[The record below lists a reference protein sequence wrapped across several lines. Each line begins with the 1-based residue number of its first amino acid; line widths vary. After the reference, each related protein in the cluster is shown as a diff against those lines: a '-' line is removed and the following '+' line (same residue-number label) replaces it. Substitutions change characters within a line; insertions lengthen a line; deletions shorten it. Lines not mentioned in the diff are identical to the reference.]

1 MTKAKRM
8 LSLLL
13 AVIMILS
20 VIPITASAAEND
32 GTTGGIK
39 THKEYNEET
48 GYLTLEA
55 YVTGESQTQI
65 VAQPVD
71 IALVL
76 DVSGSM
82 EELERST
89 LYGWAYK
96 YSDSFIEVGSKGS
109 MDALDTVYGAEEG
122 VYVIKSTGLSDSYAP
137 MRYVNG
143 EWQYEGLKAP
153 LLGSKWKPVEDSD
166 WGSGK
171 IYITKLNA
179 LKIAVKRFI
188 DSAAAASDPT
198 NPNRI
203 SIIKFAGT
211 KTNAVGNDTYKE
223 GGFTY
228 NYSQIVQNLTDVNA
242 NKEALKDVIGTSAK
256 AASDTNP
263 RGLTPGGATQ
273 ADFGMQHAQT
283 VLANTDSSRKKVAI
297 MFTDGEPTSGNSFE
311 TAVANGAITTAKALK
326 DSGTTIFTVGCF
338 SSTPSTN
345 TTNYMN
351 YVSSNYPNA
360 TSLTSGEASVSTKY
374 YSTAATSV
382 DLTGIFKKISQEI
395 GGASVTLTETTV
407 LKDTVSK
414 YFDLDTDG
422 ADAKAIK
429 VHTETCTAIDADGN
443 PTAWSNDNNPNQY
456 KADVV
461 GKTITV
467 TGFDYSA
474 NWVGSHNG
482 RPGGKK
488 IVLEIPIKPIDEKC
502 WGLGLPTNDAEN
514 SGIYVDNKPVA
525 PFSVPT
531 VNFPYY
537 EIVHVKQNADGTL
550 SYTGDT
556 EETLGVTV
564 VPTETLANRVRIENA
579 SATVDLTTKVPNGY
593 LYGGSFSNKECT
605 IAQTYANGEN
615 PASFHPQNGAT
626 YYIWEA
632 PVDYLVPKS
641 LSLSK
646 TIDGQPNV
654 IGFYLLT
661 GVDRLYYQSAGF
673 DVTDGSGNSISITD
687 VGEAGG
693 TALNGGS
700 GKVYQSLTTVYTNGS
715 SDTYKPGA
723 GVFAPLSASSYL
735 ACFSVPESAWATK
748 GQKVVFTP
756 YWITL
761 DGMKVT
767 GTTTRT
773 CQSDGPGSRVVKK
786 IAETVSGS
794 TIMPANTAVQMLLT
808 ACGNVA
814 VDGSENAPSASVDPI
829 DPIDPF
835 VPIDPIDPVTPV
847 DPVDPVE
854 PAKQF
859 SVTVYDGGSVYTLSA
874 EAGEDISSRL
884 VSAGM
889 HGMRFAGWFLDERST
904 AAAELK
910 NVQGDMDVYAKYVSD
925 TYLTLRYRNVG
936 LFRSR
941 NVKLYAALDST
952 DYAEAGFV
960 IDGKAV
966 SCPITKDAYTAF
978 FLYGSTV
985 REDNTLVS
993 YTYGTSDLRYGDTVE
1008 ITPYWVTLDG
1018 TTVYGT
1024 TQTLTYGRF
1033 GLM

>member
-39 THKEYNEET
+39 THKGYNEET

-71 IALVL
+71 IALVI
-76 DVSGSM
+76 DTSRSM
-82 EELERST
+82 EKLTPSVVWSWAWRGDKST
-89 LYGWAYK
+89 FINVSDKENAYN
-96 YSDSFIEVGSKGS
+96 D
-109 MDALDTVYGAEEG
+109 LDTVYGAESG
-122 VYVIKSTGLSDSYAP
+122 TYMLKSAPLEYAP
-137 MRYVNG
+137 MRYENG
-143 EWQYEGLKAP
+143 EWQYC
-153 LLGSKWKPVEDSD
+153 GSGRKWKSIEKEG
-166 WGSGK
+166 WGTGD

-188 DSAAAASDPT
+188 DAAYAASDPAH
-198 NPNRI
+198 PNRI
-203 SIIKFAGT
+203 SIIKFAGDKIDT
-211 KTNAVGNDTYKE
+211 IGNDRYDTSNSDT
-223 GGFTY
+223 GWS
-228 NYSQIVQNLTDVNA
+228 NYSQVVLGLTDVNA
-242 NKEALKDVIGTSAK
+242 NASLLKDKVDILL
-256 AASDTNP
+256 AS
-263 RGLTPGGATQ
+263 GATR

-283 VLANTDSSRKKVAI
+283 VLEKTDSSRKKVAI

-311 TAVANGAITTAKALK
+311 TAVANGAITAAKALK

-338 SSTPSTN
+338 NSTPSTN

-360 TSLTSGEASVSTKY
+360 TSLKSCGTAVEDAKY
-374 YSTAATSV
+374 YSTATTSA
-382 DLTGIFKKISQEI
+382 DLTSIFQTISQEI
-395 GGASVTLTETTV
+395 GGASVKLESSTV
-407 LKDTVSK
+407 LKDTISG
-414 YFDLDTDG
+414 YFDLDTTDG
-422 ADAKAIK
+422 VDAKKIA
-429 VHTETCTAIDADGN
+429 VHTETCTSINADGN
-443 PTAWSNDNNPNQY
+443 PTAWSNDNNEGQY
-456 KADVV
+456 QYVLD

-482 RPGGKK
+482 QPGGKK
-488 IVLEIPIKPIDEKC
+488 IVLRIPIKPIDEKC
-502 WGLGLPTNDAEN
+502 WGLGLPTNDAGN
-514 SGIYVDNKPVA
+514 SGVYVDGKSVA
-525 PFSVPT
+525 PFPVPT

-556 EETLGVTV
+556 EETLGKTV
-564 VPTETLANRVRIENA
+564 VPTETLANRVRIEDA

-605 IAQTYANGEN
+605 TAWSYGTESAKR
-615 PASFHPQNGAT
+615 FHPQSGAT

-646 TIDGQPNV
+646 TIEGQPNV

-661 GVDRLYYQSAGF
+661 GVDRLFYRSAGF
-673 DVTDGSGNSISITD
+673 DVTDGDSKAISITD
-687 VGEAGG
+687 VGESGS

-715 SDTYKPGA
+715 SDTYKPGE
-723 GVFAPLSASSYL
+723 GVFKPLSASSYL
-735 ACFSVPESAWATK
+735 ACFSVPSDAWAAK
-748 GQKVVFTP
+748 DKKVVFTP

-786 IAETVSGS
+786 IAEAESGS

-829 DPIDPF
+829 DPIDPV
-835 VPIDPIDPVTPV
+835 VPIDPIDPVT
-847 DPVDPVE
+847 PVDPVE

>member
-1 MTKAKRM
+1 MTKARRM

-32 GTTGGIK
+32 SDPSDEPSTGVNGLYMNK
-39 THKEYNEET
+39 TVNDAHNE
-48 GYLTLEA
+48 LTLEA
-55 YVTGESQTQI
+55 FVTGKSQTQI
-65 VAQPVD
+65 AKVPVD
-71 IALVL
+71 TALVL

-82 EELERST
+82 KEYITVGSKDNTTSLDT
-89 LYGWAYK
+89 LYG
-96 YSDSFIEVGSKGS
+96 
-109 MDALDTVYGAEEG
+109 GAEGIYE
-122 VYVIKSTGLSDSYAP
+122 YNSSIFAWRD
-137 MRYVNG
+137 MRYNTETG
-143 EWQYEGLKAP
+143 KWQYDGGEFLWFGHE
-153 LLGSKWKPVEDSD
+153 WKDLDRSN
-166 WGSGK
+166 WGSQD
-171 IYITKLNA
+171 IRITKLNA
-179 LKIAVKRFI
+179 LKIATKHFI
-188 DSAAAASDPT
+188 DSASANSDPA
-198 NPNRI
+198 NPNQI
-203 SIIKFAGT
+203 SIISYATESTVVKPLTSVSAADELKSAIDALSADGGT
-211 KTNAVGNDTYKE
+211 CSDQGMANAK
-223 GGFTY
+223 
-228 NYSQIVQNLTDVNA
+228 S
-242 NKEALKDVIGTSAK
+242 
-256 AASDTNP
+256 
-263 RGLTPGGATQ
+263 
-273 ADFGMQHAQT
+273 
-283 VLANTDSSRKKVAI
+283 VLADKTRKRVAI
-297 MFTDGEPTSGNSFE
+297 MFTDGNPGLHGDFDCSDCLK
-311 TAVANGAITTAKALK
+311 VANNTISTSREMKK
-326 DSGTTIFTVGCF
+326 DGVIVYTVGCF
-338 SSTPSTN
+338 ASKPASGSN
-345 TTNYMN
+345 SDNYMN
-351 YVSSNYPNA
+351 FTSSNYPNA
-360 TSLTSGEASVSTKY
+360 TSLTVGGEKAKDAKY
-374 YSTAATSV
+374 YSVAATSTE
-382 DLTGIFKKISQEI
+382 LTDIFESISQET
-395 GGASVTLTETTV
+395 GGATYQLTSSAVVQDVISE
-407 LKDTVSK
+407 
-414 YFDLDTDG
+414 YFDLPAGTTKDDIHVYTQAFTG
-422 ADAKAIK
+422 
-429 VHTETCTAIDADGN
+429 TNADGSRTWGSR
-443 PTAWSNDNNPNQY
+443 TAYNAAVELDATAKKLRVSN
-456 KADVV
+456 
-461 GKTITV
+461 
-467 TGFDYSA
+467 FDFSE
-474 NWVGSHNG
+474 NWVGFHTTVQGLQEARG
-482 RPGGKK
+482 RKLV
-488 IVLEIPIKPIDEKC
+488 IVIPIEPIMDNC
-502 WGLGLPTNDAEN
+502 WGTDLPTNNADE
-514 SGIYVDNKPVA
+514 SGIYVGENPVA
-525 PFSVPT
+525 PFPVPT
-531 VNFPYY
+531 VDYPYY
-537 EIVHVKQNADGTL
+537 EIVHVRMGADGKL
-550 SYTGDT
+550 VYTGDQT
-556 EETLGVTV
+556 NQVIADPAAV
-564 VPTETLANRVRIENA
+564 NAANRVRITDNT
-579 SATVDLTTKVPNGY
+579 ATVDLTTRVPAGY
-593 LYGGSFSNKECT
+593 LYGGSFSNPTCT
-605 IAQTYANGEN
+605 TPWSYGTESAK
-615 PASFHPQNGAT
+615 SFRPQSGAT

-661 GVDRLYYQSAGF
+661 GVDRLNYQSAGF
-673 DVTDGSGNSISITD
+673 DVTDGSGKSISITD
-687 VGEAGG
+687 VGESGSVP
-693 TALNGGS
+693 LNGS
-700 GKVYQSLTTVYTNGS
+700 SSVYQSLTTKYTNGTS
-715 SDTYKPGA
+715 VTYKPGE

-735 ACFSVPESAWATK
+735 ACFSVPSDAWAAK
-748 GQKVVFTP
+748 DKKVVFTP

-829 DPIDPF
+829 DPIDPV
-835 VPIDPIDPVTPV
+835 VPIDPIDPVTPVDPV

-960 IDGKAV
+960 INGKAV

>member
-13 AVIMILS
+13 ALVMILS
-20 VIPITASAAEND
+20 ALPFTVLAADNE

-39 THKEYNEET
+39 THKEYNEES

-82 EELERST
+82 ESLNEAT
-89 LYGWAYK
+89 LYYWAY
-96 YSDSFIEVGSKGS
+96 SSDDSFIKVSDKGNLGE
-109 MDALDTVYGAEEG
+109 LDTVYGAEEG
-122 VYVIKSTGLSDSYAP
+122 IYMLKSTGLSDSYAP
-137 MRYVNG
+137 MRYING
-143 EWQYEGLKAP
+143 TWQYEGLKIAWDMVWNP
-153 LLGSKWKPVEDSD
+153 QPEWKDVEKSN
-166 WGSGK
+166 WGSGN

-179 LKIAVKRFI
+179 LKIATKHFI
-188 DSAAAASDPT
+188 DTANTASDPAH
-198 NPNRI
+198 PNRI
-203 SIIKFAGT
+203 SIIKFAGDKIDT
-211 KTNAVGNDTYKE
+211 IGNDRYDSSRT
-223 GGFTY
+223 GTGWS
-228 NYSQIVQNLTDVNA
+228 NYSQIVQNLTAVNGNA
-242 NKEALKDVIGTSAK
+242 SSLKATVDSLEAS
-256 AASDTNP
+256 
-263 RGLTPGGATQ
+263 GATQ
-273 ADFGMQHAQT
+273 ANFGMQHAQT

-297 MFTDGEPTSGNSFE
+297 MFTDGEPTSSSDFE
-311 TAVANGAITTAKALK
+311 SAIANGAITAAKALK
-326 DSGTTIFTVGCF
+326 DSETTIFTVGCF

-360 TSLTSGEASVSTKY
+360 TSLTSGGTQADTKY
-374 YSTAATSV
+374 YSTAATSA
-382 DLTGIFKKISQEI
+382 DLTSIFRTISQEV
-395 GGASVTLTETTV
+395 GGATVKLESTTV
-407 LKDTVSK
+407 LKDTVSE
-414 YFDLDTDG
+414 YFDLDVNTDTSRT
-422 ADAKAIK
+422 IK
-429 VHTETCTAIDADGN
+429 VHTETCTALNADGE
-443 PTAWSNDNNPNQY
+443 PTAWSNDNNY
-456 KADVV
+456 GVYEAKTE
-461 GKTITV
+461 GKSITV

-474 NWVGSHNG
+474 NWVGPQNG
-482 RPGGKK
+482 QPRGKK

-502 WGLGLPTNDAEN
+502 WGLDLPTNDEEN
-514 SGIYVDNKPVA
+514 TGIYDKDGNPVA
-525 PFSVPT
+525 PFPVPT
-531 VNFPYY
+531 VDYPYY
-537 EIVHVKQNADGTL
+537 EIVHVQMGEDGKL
-550 SYTGDT
+550 VYTGD
-556 EETLGVTV
+556 ESKASIAD
-564 VPTETLANRVRIENA
+564 PTAVNAANRVRITDTA
-579 SATVDLTTKVPNGY
+579 ATVDLTSLVPDGY
-593 LYGGSFSNKECT
+593 LYGGSFSDMDCT
-605 IAQTYANGEN
+605 TAWSYGTESAK
-615 PASFHPQNGAT
+615 SFHPQSGAT

-632 PVDYLVPKS
+632 PKDYLVPKS

-646 TIDGQPNV
+646 TIDGQANV

-661 GVDRLYYQSAGF
+661 GVDRLYYRSAGF
-673 DVTDGSGNSISITD
+673 DVTDGNGSTIAITD
-687 VGEAGG
+687 VGENAPV
-693 TALNGGS
+693 ALEGGS
-700 GKVYQSLTTVYTNGS
+700 SNVYKSLTTVYTDGTRT
-715 SDTYKPGA
+715 TYKPGD
-723 GVFAPLSASSYL
+723 GVFSALRADTSYL
-735 ACFSVPESAWATK
+735 SCFSVPSDAWTK
-748 GQKVVFTP
+748 AGKTVVFTP

-773 CQSDGPGSRVVKK
+773 CVSEGPGSRFIPKTKEETTGSVVTPVN
-786 IAETVSGS
+786 A
-794 TIMPANTAVQMLLT
+794 AVQMLLT
-808 ACGNVA
+808 ACGDVA
-814 VDGSENAPSASVDPI
+814 VNGSENEPAAPVDPVDPI
-829 DPIDPF
+829 DPVDP
-835 VPIDPIDPVTPV
+835 VDPIDPVT
-847 DPVDPVE
+847 PVDPVE

-859 SVTVYDGGSVYTLSA
+859 SVTVYDGGSVYTLQA
-874 EAGEDISSRL
+874 AAGEDISSRL

-889 HGMRFAGWFLDERST
+889 RGMRFAGWFLDERNT

-910 NVQGDMDVYAKYVSD
+910 NVQSDMDVYAKYVSD

-941 NVKLYAALDST
+941 NVKLYAALDSA

-978 FLYGSTV
+978 FLYGSSV
-985 REDNTLVS
+985 RENTTLVS

>member
-20 VIPITASAAEND
+20 VIPITASAVEHDSDPSD
-32 GTTGGIK
+32 GPSTGVNGLYMNK
-39 THKEYNEET
+39 TVNSAHNE
-48 GYLTLEA
+48 LTLEA
-55 YVTGESQTQI
+55 FVTGRSQTQ
-65 VAQPVD
+65 VTTVPVD
-71 IALVL
+71 TALVL
-76 DVSGSM
+76 DESGSM
-82 EELERST
+82 
-89 LYGWAYK
+89 
-96 YSDSFIEVGSKGS
+96 SDKIEVAYGYDNLDK
-109 MDALDTVYGAEEG
+109 LDTVYGGAEG
-122 VYVIKSTGLSDSYAP
+122 IYTAKFKGYALGFTYTRDLRYDSAA
-137 MRYVNG
+137 G
-143 EWQYEGLKAP
+143 QWQYYKETSIGGPAGWTVIGTNKFEMQ
-153 LLGSKWKPVEDSD
+153 SVK
-166 WGSGK
+166 
-171 IYITKLNA
+171 ITKLNA
-179 LKIAVKRFI
+179 MKIATKHFI
-188 DSAAAASDPT
+188 DSANANSDPA

-203 SIIKFAGT
+203 SIISYDSNST
-211 KTNAVGNDTYKE
+211 
-223 GGFTY
+223 
-228 NYSQIVQNLTDVNA
+228 IVKQL
-242 NKEALKDVIGTSAK
+242 TSASAADELK
-256 AASDTNP
+256 AAIDALSAD
-263 RGLTPGGATQ
+263 GATR
-273 ADFGMQHAQT
+273 ADLGLQNAQT

-297 MFTDGEPTSGNSFE
+297 LFTDGSPTSTNGFE
-311 TAVANGAITTAKALK
+311 EAVANSAIATAKALK
-326 DSGTTIFTVGCF
+326 DQNTTIYTVGCF
-338 SSTPSTN
+338 GSKPEDTSDQGKF
-345 TTNYMN
+345 MN
-351 YVSSNYPNA
+351 YVSSNYPDA
-360 TSLTSGEASVSTKY
+360 TSLTSGGAMVGDGKY
-374 YSTAATSV
+374 YSVATTSSE
-382 DLTGIFKKISQEI
+382 LTDIFQTISQET
-395 GGASVTLTETTV
+395 GGATYTLTSSAVVQDVISE
-407 LKDTVSK
+407 
-414 YFDLDTDG
+414 YFDLPAGTTKDDIQVYTQAFTG
-422 ADAKAIK
+422 
-429 VHTETCTAIDADGN
+429 TNADGSRTWGGR
-443 PTAWSNDNNPNQY
+443 TAYNATVELDVAAKKLRVSN
-456 KADVV
+456 
-461 GKTITV
+461 
-467 TGFDYSA
+467 FDFSE
-474 NWVGSHNG
+474 NWVGFHINADG
-482 RPGGKK
+482 DRTPHGCKLV
-488 IVLEIPIKPIDEKC
+488 IVIPIKPIMDNC
-502 WGLGLPTNDAEN
+502 WGTDLPTNKADE
-514 SGIYVDNKPVA
+514 SGIYVGENPVA
-525 PFSVPT
+525 PFPVPT
-531 VNFPYY
+531 VDYPYY
-537 EIVHVKQNADGTL
+537 EIVHVRMGADGKPF
-550 SYTGDT
+550 YIGDQSD
-556 EETLGVTV
+556 EVIAD
-564 VPTETLANRVRIENA
+564 PTAVNAANRVRITDNT
-579 SATVDLTTKVPNGY
+579 ATVDLTTKVPNGY

-605 IAQTYANGEN
+605 TAWNYGTESAK
-615 PASFHPQNGAT
+615 SFHPQSGAT

-632 PVDYLVPKS
+632 PDVYLVPKS

-654 IGFYLLT
+654 IGLYLLT
-661 GVDRLYYQSAGF
+661 GVDRLFYQSAGF
-673 DVTDGSGNSISITD
+673 DVTDGDGKAISITD
-687 VGEAGG
+687 VGESGS

-700 GKVYQSLTTVYTNGS
+700 GKVYQSLTTVYTNGT
-715 SDTYKPGA
+715 SDTYMPGD
-723 GVFAPLSASSYL
+723 GVFKPLSASSYL
-735 ACFSVPESAWATK
+735 ACFSVPSDAWAAK
-748 GQKVVFTP
+748 DKKVVFTP

-773 CQSDGPGSRVVKK
+773 CQSDGPGNRVVKM
-786 IAETVSGS
+786 IAEAKSGS

-829 DPIDPF
+829 DPIGPV
-835 VPIDPIDPVTPV
+835 VPIDPIDPVT
-847 DPVDPVE
+847 PVDPVE

>member
-82 EELERST
+82 DYYIT
-89 LYGWAYK
+89 
-96 YSDSFIEVGSKGS
+96 VGSGTTVLS
-109 MDALDTVYGAEEG
+109 MLDTKYGGAEGMYEMRIADALG
-122 VYVIKSTGLSDSYAP
+122 VTRWYD
-137 MRYVNG
+137 MRYRNG
-143 EWQYEGLKAP
+143 VWQYKSILSGWVNLI
-153 LLGSKWKPVEDSD
+153 
-166 WGSGK
+166 GSGYEDNVK
-171 IYITKLNA
+171 NTRITKLNA
-179 LKIAVKRFI
+179 LKIATKHFI
-188 DSAAAASDPT
+188 DSANASSESTDP
-198 NPNRI
+198 N
-203 SIIKFAGT
+203 
-211 KTNAVGNDTYKE
+211 
-223 GGFTY
+223 
-228 NYSQIVQNLTDVNA
+228 QIAIVSYA
-242 NKEALKDVIGTSAK
+242 NKATTVKELTAVNTAGATALKSAIDSLDANGST
-256 AASDTNP
+256 AADY
-263 RGLTPGGATQ
+263 
-273 ADFGMQHAQT
+273 GMQRAKD
-283 VLANTDSSRKKVAI
+283 VLNKSADGHKKVVI
-297 MFTDGEPTSGNSFE
+297 MFTDGEPNHGSGFVD
-311 TAVANGAITTAKALK
+311 TVATDTIKAAYDLKHSGA
-326 DSGTTIFTVGCF
+326 TVFSVGVF
-338 SSTPSTN
+338 SSSVDSKVYP
-345 TTNYMN
+345 YMN
-351 YVSSNYPNA
+351 LVSSNYPDAQSFNA
-360 TSLTSGEASVSTKY
+360 NADATVHGYFMTSDNSA
-374 YSTAATSV
+374 
-382 DLTGIFKKISQEI
+382 DLTNIFQTISQEV

-407 LKDTVSK
+407 LKDTISD
-414 YFDLDTDG
+414 YFNLDESVDG
-422 ADAKAIK
+422 SRKIE

-482 RPGGKK
+482 QPGGKK
-488 IVLEIPIKPIDEKC
+488 IVLRIPIKPIDEKC
-502 WGLGLPTNDAEN
+502 WGLGLPTNDAGN
-514 SGIYVDNKPVA
+514 SGVYVDGKSVA
-525 PFSVPT
+525 PFPVPT
-531 VNFPYY
+531 VDYPYY

-550 SYTGDT
+550 SYTGDKT
-556 EETLGVTV
+556 KASINPENLDVT
-564 VPTETLANRVRIENA
+564 NRVRIEDA
-579 SATVDLTTKVPNGY
+579 SATVDLTKKVPNGY

-605 IAQTYANGEN
+605 TPWSYGTESAK
-615 PASFHPQNGAT
+615 SFRPQSGAT

-646 TIDGQPNV
+646 TIDGQPKV

-673 DVTDGSGNSISITD
+673 DVTDGDGKAISITD
-687 VGEAGG
+687 VGED
-693 TALNGGS
+693 TPVALEGGS
-700 GKVYQSLTTVYTNGS
+700 GKVYQSLTTVYTNGT
-715 SDTYKPGA
+715 SDTYRPGD
-723 GVFAPLSASSYL
+723 GVFKPLSASSYL
-735 ACFSVPESAWATK
+735 ACFSVPESDWATK

-773 CQSDGPGSRVVKK
+773 CQSDGPGNRVVKM
-786 IAETVSGS
+786 IAEAKSGS

-829 DPIDPF
+829 DPIDPV
-835 VPIDPIDPVTPV
+835 VPIDPIDPVT
-847 DPVDPVE
+847 PVDPVE

>member
-20 VIPITASAAEND
+20 VIPITAGAAEND

-82 EELERST
+82 DDASSHW
-89 LYGWAYK
+89 LYGWAYEE
-96 YSDSFIEVGSKGS
+96 SDSFIKVTNRN
-109 MDALDTVYGAEEG
+109 DLNDLDTVYGAAEG
-122 VYVIKSTGLSDSYAP
+122 TYLLHSVTLWTHGKGYTP
-137 MRYVNG
+137 MRYSGG
-143 EWQYEGLKAP
+143 EWQYLNKDKEWANVAN
-153 LLGSKWKPVEDSD
+153 SSY
-166 WGSGK
+166 GSGD

-188 DSAAAASDPT
+188 DTANAASDPAH
-198 NPNRI
+198 PNRI
-203 SIIKFAGT
+203 SIIKFAGD
-211 KTNAVGNDTYKE
+211 KKDTIGDERYDSSNTDS
-223 GGFTY
+223 GWS
-228 NYSQIVQNLTDVNA
+228 NYSQIVQDLTNVNDNA
-242 NKEALKDVIGTSAK
+242 STLKTTVDSLL
-256 AASDTNP
+256 AS
-263 RGLTPGGATQ
+263 GATR

-283 VLANTDSSRKKVAI
+283 VLASTDSSRKKVAI

-311 TAVANGAITTAKALK
+311 TAVANGAITAAKALK

-338 SSTPSTN
+338 STTPKTDP
-345 TTNYMN
+345 TTYMN

-360 TSLTSGEASVSTKY
+360 TSLTSGGASVSTKY
-374 YSTAATSV
+374 YSTAATSA
-382 DLTGIFKKISQEI
+382 DLTGIFKKISQEV

-407 LKDTVSK
+407 LKDTISD
-414 YFDLDTDG
+414 YFNLDESVDG
-422 ADAKAIK
+422 SRKIE

-443 PTAWSNDNNPNQY
+443 PTAWQKDNDNTVYNV
-456 KADVV
+456 KTA

-467 TGFDYSA
+467 EGFDYSA

-482 RPGGKK
+482 QPGGKK
-488 IVLEIPIKPIDEKC
+488 IVLRIPIKPIDEKC
-502 WGLGLPTNDAEN
+502 WGLGLPTNDAGN
-514 SGIYVDNKPVA
+514 SGIYVGENPVA
-525 PFSVPT
+525 PFPVPT
-531 VNFPYY
+531 VDYPYY
-537 EIVHVKQNADGTL
+537 EIVHVRMGTDGKPF
-550 SYTGDT
+550 YTGDQT
-556 EETLGVTV
+556 NQVIADPAAV
-564 VPTETLANRVRIENA
+564 NAANRVRITDNT
-579 SATVDLTTKVPNGY
+579 ATVDLTKKVPAGY

-605 IAQTYANGEN
+605 TAWSYGTESAKR
-615 PASFHPQNGAT
+615 FHPQSGAT

-646 TIDGQPNV
+646 TIDGQPKV

-687 VGEAGG
+687 VGED
-693 TALNGGS
+693 TPVALEGGS
-700 GKVYQSLTTVYTNGS
+700 SNVYTSLTTFYTNGS
-715 SDTYKPGA
+715 SDTYKPGE
-723 GVFAPLSASSYL
+723 GVFKPLSASSYL
-735 ACFSVPESAWATK
+735 ACFSVPESAWAAK
-748 GQKVVFTP
+748 DQKVVFTP

-773 CQSDGPGSRVVKK
+773 CQSDGPGNRVVKK

-835 VPIDPIDPVTPV
+835 VPIDPIDPVT
-847 DPVDPVE
+847 PVDPVE

>member
-20 VIPITASAAEND
+20 VIPITAGAAEND

-82 EELERST
+82 EELKQYSWT
-89 LYGWAYK
+89 DIGWYWAYK
-96 YSDSFIEVGSKGS
+96 ESDSFIKVTNRN
-109 MDALDTVYGAEEG
+109 DLNDLDTVYGAAEG
-122 VYVIKSTGLSDSYAP
+122 TYLLHSVTLWTHGKGYTP
-137 MRYVNG
+137 MRYSGG
-143 EWQYEGLKAP
+143 EWQYLNKDKEWANVAN
-153 LLGSKWKPVEDSD
+153 SSY
-166 WGSGK
+166 GSGD

-188 DSAAAASDPT
+188 DTANAASDPAH
-198 NPNRI
+198 PNRI
-203 SIIKFAGT
+203 SIIKFAGD
-211 KTNAVGNDTYKE
+211 KKDTIGDERYDSSNTDS
-223 GGFTY
+223 GWS
-228 NYSQIVQNLTDVNA
+228 NYSQIVQDLTNVNDNA
-242 NKEALKDVIGTSAK
+242 STLKTTVDSLL
-256 AASDTNP
+256 AS
-263 RGLTPGGATQ
+263 GATR

-283 VLANTDSSRKKVAI
+283 VLASTDSSRKKVAI

-311 TAVANGAITTAKALK
+311 TAVANGAITAAKALK

-338 SSTPSTN
+338 STTPKTDP
-345 TTNYMN
+345 TTYMN

-360 TSLTSGEASVSTKY
+360 TSLTSGGASVSTKY
-374 YSTAATSV
+374 YSTAATSA
-382 DLTGIFKKISQEI
+382 DLTGIFQTISQEV
-395 GGASVTLTETTV
+395 GGASVTLTATTV
-407 LKDTVSK
+407 LKDTISD
-414 YFDLDTDG
+414 YFNLDESVDG
-422 ADAKAIK
+422 SRKIE
-429 VHTETCTAIDADGN
+429 VHTENCTAIDADGN
-443 PTAWSNDNNPNQY
+443 PTAWQKDNDNTVYNV
-456 KADVV
+456 KTA

-467 TGFDYSA
+467 EGFDYSA

-488 IVLEIPIKPIDEKC
+488 IVLRIPIKPIDEKC
-502 WGLGLPTNDAEN
+502 WGLGLPTNDAE
-514 SGIYVDNKPVA
+514 STGVYVDGNSVA
-525 PFSVPT
+525 PFPVPT
-531 VNFPYY
+531 VDYPYY

-556 EETLGVTV
+556 EETLGKTV

-605 IAQTYANGEN
+605 TPWSYGTESAK
-615 PASFHPQNGAT
+615 SFRPQSGAT

-661 GVDRLYYQSAGF
+661 GVDRLNYQSAGF
-673 DVTDGSGNSISITD
+673 DVTDGDGKAISITD
-687 VGEAGG
+687 VGEPDSV
-693 TALNGGS
+693 ALNGS
-700 GKVYQSLTTVYTNGS
+700 SSSVYQSLTTKYTNGTS
-715 SDTYKPGA
+715 VTYKPGA

-735 ACFSVPESAWATK
+735 ACFSVPSDAWAAK
-748 GQKVVFTP
+748 DQKVVFTP

-773 CQSDGPGSRVVKK
+773 CQSDGPGNRVVKM
-786 IAETVSGS
+786 IAEAKSGS

-829 DPIDPF
+829 DPIDPV
-835 VPIDPIDPVTPV
+835 VPIDPIDPVT
-847 DPVDPVE
+847 PVDPVE

>member
-20 VIPITASAAEND
+20 VIPITASAAEHDSDPSD
-32 GTTGGIK
+32 GPSTGVNGLHMNK
-39 THKEYNEET
+39 TVNSAHNE
-48 GYLTLEA
+48 LTLEA
-55 YVTGESQTQI
+55 FVTGRSQTQVTTI
-65 VAQPVD
+65 PVD
-71 IALVL
+71 TALVL

-82 EELERST
+82 
-89 LYGWAYK
+89 
-96 YSDSFIEVGSKGS
+96 SDKIEV
-109 MDALDTVYGAEEG
+109 AYG
-122 VYVIKSTGLSDSYAP
+122 
-137 MRYVNG
+137 
-143 EWQYEGLKAP
+143 YEGLVNLDTEYGGGEGIYTASFQRKI
-153 LLGSKWKPVEDSD
+153 LGSWTNVPGGPWDLRYNTSTGKWEYDKIFGGWTEI
-166 WGSGK
+166 GSNNYK
-171 IYITKLNA
+171 ITSLKITKLNA
-179 LKIAVKRFI
+179 MKIATKHFI
-188 DSAAAASDPT
+188 DSASANSDPA
-198 NPNRI
+198 NPNQI
-203 SIIKFAGT
+203 SIISYATESTVVKPLTSVSAADELKSAIDALSADGGT
-211 KTNAVGNDTYKE
+211 CSDQGMANAK
-223 GGFTY
+223 
-228 NYSQIVQNLTDVNA
+228 S
-242 NKEALKDVIGTSAK
+242 
-256 AASDTNP
+256 
-263 RGLTPGGATQ
+263 
-273 ADFGMQHAQT
+273 
-283 VLANTDSSRKKVAI
+283 VLADKTRKRVAI
-297 MFTDGEPTSGNSFE
+297 MFTDGNPGLHGDFDCSDCLK
-311 TAVANGAITTAKALK
+311 VANNSISTSREMKK
-326 DSGTTIFTVGCF
+326 DGVIVYTVGCF
-338 SSTPSTN
+338 ASKPASGSN
-345 TTNYMN
+345 SDNYMN
-351 YVSSNYPNA
+351 FTSSNYPNA
-360 TSLTSGEASVSTKY
+360 TSLTVGGKKVEDAKY
-374 YSTAATSV
+374 YSVATTGSE
-382 DLTGIFKKISQEI
+382 LTDIFQTISQET
-395 GGASVTLTETTV
+395 GGAAYTLTSSAVVQDVISE
-407 LKDTVSK
+407 
-414 YFDLDTDG
+414 YFDLPANT
-422 ADAKAIK
+422 
-429 VHTETCTAIDADGN
+429 TENDIHVYTQAFTGTNADGSRTWGSR
-443 PTAWSNDNNPNQY
+443 TAYNATVELDVAAKKLRVSN
-456 KADVV
+456 
-461 GKTITV
+461 
-467 TGFDYSA
+467 FDFSE
-474 NWVGSHNG
+474 NWVGYHTNEMSERIAHG
-482 RPGGKK
+482 CKLV
-488 IVLEIPIKPIDEKC
+488 IVIPIEPIMDNC
-502 WGLGLPTNDAEN
+502 WGTDLPTNKEDE
-514 SGIYVDNKPVA
+514 SGIYVGENPVA
-525 PFSVPT
+525 PFPVPT
-531 VNFPYY
+531 VDYPYY
-537 EIVHVKQNADGTL
+537 EIVHVRMGADGKL
-550 SYTGDT
+550 VYTGD
-556 EETLGVTV
+556 LSNAVIADPAAV
-564 VPTETLANRVRIENA
+564 NAANRVRITDNN
-579 SATVDLTTKVPNGY
+579 ATVDLTKKVPNGY

-605 IAQTYANGEN
+605 EAQTYANGEN

-687 VGEAGG
+687 VGED
-693 TALNGGS
+693 TPVALEGGS
-700 GKVYQSLTTVYTNGS
+700 SNVYTSLTTVYTNGTS
-715 SDTYKPGA
+715 VTYTPGE
-723 GVFAPLSASSYL
+723 GVFEPLSASSYL
-735 ACFSVPESAWATK
+735 ACFSVPSDAWAAK
-748 GQKVVFTP
+748 DQKVVFTP

-786 IAETVSGS
+786 IAEAKSGS

-829 DPIDPF
+829 H
-835 VPIDPIDPVTPV
+835 PIDPVTPV
-847 DPVDPVE
+847 DPVEPVE

>member
-20 VIPITASAAEND
+20 VMPITASAAEND

-82 EELERST
+82 DDASSHW
-89 LYGWAYK
+89 LYGWAYEE
-96 YSDSFIEVGSKGS
+96 SDSFIKVSDKGNLE
-109 MDALDTVYGAEEG
+109 DLDTVYGAAEG
-122 VYVIKSTGLSDSYAP
+122 FYLLNSTSLTNAYTP

-143 EWQYEGLKAP
+143 TWQYCGIGKN
-153 LLGSKWKPVEDSD
+153 WKDVGKSNF
-166 WGSGK
+166 GSGS

-179 LKIAVKRFI
+179 LKLAVKHFI
-188 DSAAAASDPT
+188 DTANAASDPAH
-198 NPNRI
+198 PNRI

-211 KTNAVGNDTYKE
+211 KNSAIGNDTYKE
-223 GGFTY
+223 NGYTY
-228 NYSQIVQNLTDVNA
+228 NYSQIVQ
-242 NKEALKDVIGTSAK
+242 
-256 AASDTNP
+256 
-263 RGLTPGGATQ
+263 GLTNVNGNASTLRTTVDSLQASGATQ

-311 TAVANGAITTAKALK
+311 TAVANGAITAAKALK

-338 SSTPSTN
+338 SRTPSTN

-360 TSLTSGEASVSTKY
+360 TSLTSGGASVSTKY

-382 DLTGIFKKISQEI
+382 DLTSIFQTISQEI

-422 ADAKAIK
+422 VDAKAIK

-467 TGFDYSA
+467 TGFNYSA

-482 RPGGKK
+482 QPGGKK

-556 EETLGVTV
+556 EETLGETV

-593 LYGGSFSNKECT
+593 LYGGSFSDPACT
-605 IAQTYANGEN
+605 TPWSYGTESAK
-615 PASFHPQNGAT
+615 SFRPQSGAT

-715 SDTYKPGA
+715 SDTYKPGE
-723 GVFAPLSASSYL
+723 GVFKPLSASSYL
-735 ACFSVPESAWATK
+735 ACFSVPSDAWAAK
-748 GQKVVFTP
+748 DRKVVFTP

-773 CQSDGPGSRVVKK
+773 CQSDGPGSRMVKK

>member
-32 GTTGGIK
+32 SDPSDEPSTGVNGLYMNK
-39 THKEYNEET
+39 TVNDAHNE
-48 GYLTLEA
+48 LTLEA
-55 YVTGESQTQI
+55 FVTGKSQTQI
-65 VAQPVD
+65 AKVPVD
-71 IALVL
+71 TALVL

-82 EELERST
+82 KEYITVGSKDNTTSLDT
-89 LYGWAYK
+89 LYG
-96 YSDSFIEVGSKGS
+96 
-109 MDALDTVYGAEEG
+109 GAEGIYE
-122 VYVIKSTGLSDSYAP
+122 YNSSIFAWRD
-137 MRYVNG
+137 MRYNTETG
-143 EWQYEGLKAP
+143 KWQYDGGEFLWFGHE
-153 LLGSKWKPVEDSD
+153 WKDLDRSN
-166 WGSGK
+166 WGSQD
-171 IYITKLNA
+171 IRITKLNA
-179 LKIAVKRFI
+179 LKIATKHFI
-188 DSAAAASDPT
+188 DSASANSDPA
-198 NPNRI
+198 NPNQI
-203 SIIKFAGT
+203 SIISYATESTVVKPLTSVSAADELKSAIDALSADGGT
-211 KTNAVGNDTYKE
+211 CSDQGMANAK
-223 GGFTY
+223 
-228 NYSQIVQNLTDVNA
+228 S
-242 NKEALKDVIGTSAK
+242 
-256 AASDTNP
+256 
-263 RGLTPGGATQ
+263 
-273 ADFGMQHAQT
+273 
-283 VLANTDSSRKKVAI
+283 VLADKTRKRVAI
-297 MFTDGEPTSGNSFE
+297 MFTDGNPGLHGDFDCSDCLK
-311 TAVANGAITTAKALK
+311 VANNTISTSREMKK
-326 DSGTTIFTVGCF
+326 DGVIVYTVGCF
-338 SSTPSTN
+338 ASKPASGSN
-345 TTNYMN
+345 SDNYMN
-351 YVSSNYPNA
+351 FTSSNYPNA
-360 TSLTSGEASVSTKY
+360 TSLTVGGEKAKDAKY
-374 YSTAATSV
+374 YSVAATSTE
-382 DLTGIFKKISQEI
+382 LTDIFESISQET
-395 GGASVTLTETTV
+395 GGATYQLTSSAVVQDVISE
-407 LKDTVSK
+407 
-414 YFDLDTDG
+414 YFDLPVGTTKDDIHVYTQAFTG
-422 ADAKAIK
+422 
-429 VHTETCTAIDADGN
+429 TNADGSRTWGSR
-443 PTAWSNDNNPNQY
+443 TAYNAAVELDATAKKLRVSN
-456 KADVV
+456 
-461 GKTITV
+461 
-467 TGFDYSA
+467 FDFSE
-474 NWVGSHNG
+474 NWVGYHTNEMSERIAHG
-482 RPGGKK
+482 CKLV
-488 IVLEIPIKPIDEKC
+488 IVIPIEPIMDNC
-502 WGLGLPTNDAEN
+502 WGTDLPTNKEDE
-514 SGIYVDNKPVA
+514 SGIYVGENPVA
-525 PFSVPT
+525 PFPVPT
-531 VNFPYY
+531 VDYPYY
-537 EIVHVKQNADGTL
+537 EIVHVQMGENGQPV
-550 SYTGDT
+550 YTGDKSNASIAD
-556 EETLGVTV
+556 
-564 VPTETLANRVRIENA
+564 PTAVNADNRVRIRD
-579 SATVDLTTKVPNGY
+579 TDGPVDLTKKVPDGY

-646 TIDGQPNV
+646 TIEGQPNV

-673 DVTDGSGNSISITD
+673 DVTDGDSKAISITD
-687 VGEAGG
+687 VGESDS

-700 GKVYQSLTTVYTNGS
+700 GKVYQSLTTKYTNGTS
-715 SDTYKPGA
+715 VTYKPGK
-723 GVFAPLSASSYL
+723 GVFEPLSASSYL
-735 ACFSVPESAWATK
+735 ACFSVPSDAWAAK
-748 GQKVVFTP
+748 DKKVVFTP

-786 IAETVSGS
+786 IAEAESGS

-829 DPIDPF
+829 DPIGPV

>member
-1 MTKAKRM
+1 MTKARRM

-32 GTTGGIK
+32 SDPSDEPSTGVNGLYMNK
-39 THKEYNEET
+39 TVNDAHNE
-48 GYLTLEA
+48 LTLEA
-55 YVTGESQTQI
+55 FVTGKSQTQI
-65 VAQPVD
+65 AKVPVD
-71 IALVL
+71 TALVL

-82 EELERST
+82 KEYITVGSKDNTTSLDT
-89 LYGWAYK
+89 LYG
-96 YSDSFIEVGSKGS
+96 
-109 MDALDTVYGAEEG
+109 GAEGIYE
-122 VYVIKSTGLSDSYAP
+122 YNSSIFAWRD
-137 MRYVNG
+137 MRYNTETG
-143 EWQYEGLKAP
+143 KWQYDGGEFLWFGHE
-153 LLGSKWKPVEDSD
+153 WKDLDRSN
-166 WGSGK
+166 WGSQD
-171 IYITKLNA
+171 IRITKLNA
-179 LKIAVKRFI
+179 LKIATKHFI
-188 DSAAAASDPT
+188 DSASANSDPA
-198 NPNRI
+198 NPNQI
-203 SIIKFAGT
+203 SIISYATESTVVKPLTSVSAADELKSAIDALSADGGT
-211 KTNAVGNDTYKE
+211 CSDQGMANAK
-223 GGFTY
+223 
-228 NYSQIVQNLTDVNA
+228 S
-242 NKEALKDVIGTSAK
+242 
-256 AASDTNP
+256 
-263 RGLTPGGATQ
+263 
-273 ADFGMQHAQT
+273 
-283 VLANTDSSRKKVAI
+283 VLADKTRKRVAI
-297 MFTDGEPTSGNSFE
+297 MFTDGNPGLHGDFDCSDCLK
-311 TAVANGAITTAKALK
+311 VANNTISTSREMKK
-326 DSGTTIFTVGCF
+326 DGVIVYTVGCF
-338 SSTPSTN
+338 ASKPASGSN
-345 TTNYMN
+345 SDNYMN
-351 YVSSNYPNA
+351 FTSSNYPNA
-360 TSLTSGEASVSTKY
+360 TSLTVGGEKAKDAKY
-374 YSTAATSV
+374 YSVAATSTE
-382 DLTGIFKKISQEI
+382 LTDIFESISQET
-395 GGASVTLTETTV
+395 GGATYQLTSSAVVQDVISE
-407 LKDTVSK
+407 
-414 YFDLDTDG
+414 YFDLPAGTTKDDIHVYTQAFTG
-422 ADAKAIK
+422 
-429 VHTETCTAIDADGN
+429 TNADGSRTWGSR
-443 PTAWSNDNNPNQY
+443 TAYNAAVELDATAKKLRVSN
-456 KADVV
+456 
-461 GKTITV
+461 
-467 TGFDYSA
+467 FDFSE
-474 NWVGSHNG
+474 NWVGFHTTVQGLQEARG
-482 RPGGKK
+482 RKLV
-488 IVLEIPIKPIDEKC
+488 IVIPIEPIMDNC
-502 WGLGLPTNDAEN
+502 WGTDLPTNNADE
-514 SGIYVDNKPVA
+514 SGIYVGENPVA
-525 PFSVPT
+525 PFPVPT
-531 VNFPYY
+531 VDYPYY
-537 EIVHVKQNADGTL
+537 EIVHVRMGDNGQPV
-550 SYTGDT
+550 YTGD
-556 EETLGVTV
+556 LSNAVIADPAAV
-564 VPTETLANRVRIENA
+564 NAANRVRITDNT
-579 SATVDLTTKVPNGY
+579 ATVDLTSLVPAGY

-605 IAQTYANGEN
+605 TAWSYGTESAKR
-615 PASFHPQNGAT
+615 FHPQSGAT

-673 DVTDGSGNSISITD
+673 DVTDGSGKSISITD
-687 VGEAGG
+687 VGESGS

-700 GKVYQSLTTVYTNGS
+700 GKVYQSLTTKYTNGTS
-715 SDTYKPGA
+715 VTYMPGE

-735 ACFSVPESAWATK
+735 ACFSVPSDAWAAK
-748 GQKVVFTP
+748 DQKVVFTP

-786 IAETVSGS
+786 IAEAESGS

-829 DPIDPF
+829 DPIDPV
-835 VPIDPIDPVTPV
+835 VPIDPIDPVT
-847 DPVDPVE
+847 PVDPVE